1 MINLK
6 SRDIKKI
13 VSGTHTEDG
22 AGVKLQRVLS
32 RNTVIHF
39 DPFLLL
45 DSFDS
50 DNPEDYTKGFP
61 WHPHRGIETV
71 TYIIEGNVEHGDS
84 LGNKGTIENG
94 GCQWMTAGGG
104 ILHQEM
110 PQPSDKMLGV
120 QLWLNLPAKNKM
132 TTPEYR
138 DITAEMVPEIKES
151 NAKIKVISGNY
162 NNQSGAMEADYVKM
176 TFLDV
181 KLDKNKDWKWQPPED
196 DHIFIFTVKGTGKF
210 GSNLEEINQKNAVLF
225 EDEDGM
231 ITVQAA
237 NEDLRFLVFSAKP
250 LKEPVAWGGP
260 IVMNTTEE
268 LNQAFEDIDNEQ
280 FVMKPEKKI

>member
-6 SRDIKKI
+6 SREIKKI

-32 RNTVIHF
+32 RNTVVHF

-50 DNPEDYTKGFP
+50 DNPKDYTQGFP

-71 TYIIEGNVEHGDS
+71 TYIIKGNVEHGDS
-84 LGNKGTIENG
+84 LGNEGTIKNG

-120 QLWLNLPAKNKM
+120 QLWLNLPSENKM
-132 TTPEYR
+132 TTPQYR
-138 DITAEMVPEIKES
+138 DITAEMVPTIKEKD
-151 NAKIKVISGNY
+151 AEIKVISGNY
-162 NNQSGAMEADYVKM
+162 NNHPGAMEADYVKM
-176 TFLDV
+176 SFLDV
-181 KLDKNKDWKWQPPED
+181 KLNKDKAWEWQPPEKD
-196 DHIFIFTVKGTGKF
+196 RVFIFTIKGTGKF
-210 GSNLEEINQKNAVLF
+210 GNESKEINQKNAILF
-225 EDEDGM
+225 EDEGDK
-231 ITVQAA
+231 ITVNAID
-237 NEDLRFLVFSAKP
+237 NELRFLVFSGQP

-268 LNQAFEDIDNEQ
+268 LNQAFADIDNDQ

>member
-1 MINLK
+1 MVILK
-6 SRDIKKI
+6 SREIKKI
-13 VSGTHTEDG
+13 VSGTNTEDG

-32 RNTVIHF
+32 RNTVVHF

-50 DNPEDYTKGFP
+50 DDPKDYTQGFP

-110 PQPSDKMLGV
+110 PQPSNKMLGV
-120 QLWLNLPAKNKM
+120 QLWLNLPAKEKM
-132 TTPEYR
+132 TTPKYR
-138 DITAEMVPEIKES
+138 DITADMVPVIKED
-151 NAKIKVISGNY
+151 NAEIKVISGNY
-162 NNQSGAMEADYVKM
+162 NNQPGAMEADYVKM
-176 TFLDV
+176 SLLDV
-181 KLDKNKDWKWQPPED
+181 KLNKNKTWEWQPPEKD
-196 DHIFIFTVKGTGKF
+196 RVFIFTVKGSGKF
-210 GSNLEEINQKNAVLF
+210 SDETKEINQKNAVLF
-225 EDEDGM
+225 EDDGEKLS
-231 ITVQAA
+231 VKAS
-237 NEDLRFLVFSAKP
+237 NGELRFLVFSGQP

-268 LNQAFEDIDNEQ
+268 LNQAFADIDNDQ
-280 FVMKPEKKI
+280 FVMEPEKRI

>member
-1 MINLK
+1 MLN
-6 SRDIKKI
+6 SREIKKI
-13 VSGTHTEDG
+13 VSGTKTEDG

-32 RNTVIHF
+32 RDTVVHF

-50 DNPEDYTKGFP
+50 DNPEDYTQGFP

-84 LGNKGTIENG
+84 LGNQGAITNG

-110 PQPSDKMLGV
+110 PQPSNKMLGI
-120 QLWLNLPAKNKM
+120 QLWLNLPAKEKM
-132 TTPEYR
+132 TTPQYR
-138 DITAEMVPEIKES
+138 DITAEMVPVIKEN
-151 NAKIKVISGNY
+151 NAEVKVISGNY
-162 NNQSGAMEADYVKM
+162 HNQPGAMEADHLKM
-176 TFLDV
+176 SFLDV
-181 KLDKNKDWKWQPPED
+181 KLSKNKAWEWQPPD
-196 DHIFIFTVKGTGKF
+196 NDRVFIFIVKGSGKF
-210 GSNLEEINQKNAVLF
+210 SSETQEIKQKNAVLF
-225 EDEDGM
+225 EDDDDKIIVKASNTE
-231 ITVQAA
+231 
-237 NEDLRFLVFSAKP
+237 LRFLVFSGQP

-268 LNQAFEDIDNEQ
+268 LNQAFADIDNDQ
-280 FVMKPEKKI
+280 FVMEPEKRI

>member
-6 SRDIKKI
+6 SREIKKI

-32 RNTVIHF
+32 RNTVVHF

-50 DNPEDYTKGFP
+50 DNPKDYTQGFP

-71 TYIIEGNVEHGDS
+71 TYIIKGNVEHGDS
-84 LGNKGTIENG
+84 LGNEGTIKNG

-120 QLWLNLPAKNKM
+120 QLWLNLPSENKM
-132 TTPEYR
+132 TTPQYR
-138 DITAEMVPEIKES
+138 DITAEMVPTIKEKD
-151 NAKIKVISGNY
+151 AKIKVISGNY
-162 NNQSGAMEADYVKM
+162 NNHPGAMEADYVKM
-176 TFLDV
+176 SFLDV
-181 KLDKNKDWKWQPPED
+181 KLNKDKAWEWQPPKND
-196 DHIFIFTVKGTGKF
+196 RVFIFTIKGTGEF
-210 GSNLEEINQKNAVLF
+210 GNESKEINQKNAILF
-225 EDEDGM
+225 EDEGDK
-231 ITVQAA
+231 ITVNAIE
-237 NEDLRFLVFSAKP
+237 NELRFLVFSGQP

-268 LNQAFEDIDNEQ
+268 LNQAFADIDNDQ

>member
-1 MINLK
+1 MIGLK
-6 SRDIKKI
+6 SREIKKI
-13 VSGTHTEDG
+13 VSGTNTEDG

-50 DNPEDYTKGFP
+50 DNPEDYTQGFP

-110 PQPSDKMLGV
+110 PQPSNKMLGV
-120 QLWLNLPAKNKM
+120 QLWLNLPAKEKM
-132 TTPEYR
+132 TTPQYR
-138 DITAEMVPEIKES
+138 DITADMVTTIKEE
-151 NAKIKVISGNY
+151 AAEIKVISGNY
-162 NNQSGAMEADYVKM
+162 KNQPGAMEADYVKM
-176 TFLDV
+176 SFLDV
-181 KLDKNKDWKWQPPED
+181 NLNKNKTWEWQPPERD
-196 DHIFIFTVKGTGKF
+196 RTFIFTVKGSGKF
-210 GSNLEEINQKNAVLF
+210 GKESKEINQKNAVLF
-225 EDEDGM
+225 EDGDGK
-231 ITVQAA
+231 ITVKAI
-237 NEDLRFLVFSAKP
+237 DTPLRFLVFSGQP

-268 LNQAFEDIDNEQ
+268 LNQAFADIDNDQ
-280 FVMKPEKKI
+280 FVMKPEKRI

>member
-6 SRDIKKI
+6 SRDIKKV

-32 RNTVIHF
+32 RNTVVHF

-50 DNPEDYTKGFP
+50 NNPDDYTEGFP

-71 TYIIEGNVEHGDS
+71 TYIIEGNIEHGDS
-84 LGNKGTIENG
+84 LGNTGTIENG

-120 QLWLNLPAKNKM
+120 QLWLNLPAQEKM
-132 TTPEYR
+132 TTPQYR
-138 DITAEMVPEIKES
+138 DITAEMVPTIKED

-162 NNQSGAMEADYVKM
+162 NNQSGAMKADHVKM
-176 TFLDV
+176 SFLDV
-181 KLDKNKDWKWQPPED
+181 KLDKNKIWEWQPPED
-196 DHIFIFTVKGTGKF
+196 NRVFIFIVKGKGNPGNGTKEF
-210 GSNLEEINQKNAVLF
+210 DQKNAILF
-225 EDEDGM
+225 EDEGEK
-231 ITVQAA
+231 ITVKASN
-237 NEDLRFLVFSAKP
+237 NELRFLVFSGKP

-260 IVMNTTEE
+260 IVMNTREE
-268 LNQAFEDIDNEQ
+268 LNQAFADIDNNQ
-280 FVMKPEKKI
+280 FVMKPEKRI

>member
-1 MINLK
+1 LK

-13 VSGTHTEDG
+13 VAGTHTEDG

-138 DITAEMVPEIKES
+138 DITAEMVPKIKES
-151 NAKIKVISGNY
+151 DAEIKVISGNY
-162 NNQSGAMEADYVKM
+162 NNQSGAMVADYAKM

-181 KLDKNKDWKWQPPED
+181 KLDKNKDWEWQPPED
-196 DHIFIFTVKGTGKF
+196 DRVFIFTVEGTGKF
-210 GSNLEEINQKNAVLF
+210 GNKLEEINPKNAILF
-225 EDEDGM
+225 EDEDGI
-231 ITVQAA
+231 ITVQAGD
-237 NEDLRFLVFSAKP
+237 EDLRFLIFSARP